1 MLFNYR
7 FAGSSTVSST
17 AHMTGL
23 SFAPDTLRES
33 AWFVGRL
40 NKKIAFR
47 EAISALHDVVVSDL
61 RFKPKD
67 KTAYKEW
74 VAQNEALFLAQFMA
88 GYDVDATNNRI
99 ETIKKELEDIRSE
112 KDKIL
117 SPFYKA
123 RKKYFDYLYDK
134 DREAWFVLDPV
145 ITIHPDELFFECFSE
160 DESTYGKL
168 GCNYNVFTQLDDYKC
183 GTTNVD
189 YSEGLYEEFQKIRDY
204 KETELKVDPS
214 GFTVQTTH
222 EESFKEVKI
231 DLPDSWVRGFL
242 QVSSAMTLP
251 AIQFDL
257 HPMDIYSICLL
268 LRRFKEKRGPRSLR
282 YILNPGEAVKVVL
295 EPWGKEIICNRS
307 IYKGNTKQEV
317 RTWGR
322 RRLLILERLIPVAKK
337 FTVYL
342 LGTGLP
348 AFYVADLYDMNFTL
362 GLSGWTSND
371 WSHAGNFDLLAPR
384 LVVADDIK
392 QKVFTTLK
400 KDWFGTSQQVAD
412 ALGIERAQ
420 AAGALSA
427 YTQAGRVIY
436 DLDKNVYRVRE
447 LSREPLPMDKLR
459 FSNPQEELAEEV
471 LKTQEVKYEVTD
483 LPDNKTELKGTIKAK
498 RRTYNTKLVI
508 DADEKLQTAHCD
520 CSFYIENKLYKG
532 PCEHMLAIRQAYNS
546 KRVAV
551 KELVSC

>member
-7 FAGSSTVSST
+7 FAGNSTVTST
-17 AHMTGL
+17 SHMTGM

-33 AWFVGRL
+33 AWFVGKL
-40 NKKIAFR
+40 HKKLAFR
-47 EAISALHDVVVSDL
+47 EAISALHDVVISDL

-74 VAQNEALFLAQFMA
+74 VAQNETMFLAEYMA
-88 GYDVDATNNRI
+88 GYDAQAATNRMAEI
-99 ETIKKELEDIRSE
+99 KTELATIAQQ

-117 SPFYKA
+117 SPFYRA
-123 RKKYFDYLYDK
+123 RKRYFDYLYFVN
-134 DREAWFVLDPV
+134 REAWFVLDPV

-168 GCNYNVFTQLDDYKC
+168 GCNYNVFKEINDYKC

-189 YSEGLYEEFQKIRDY
+189 YSSGLYEEFQKIRDY
-204 KETELKVDPS
+204 KETELKVDPT
-214 GFTVQTTH
+214 GFTVQTTQ
-222 EESFKEVKI
+222 EEAFKEKKI

-251 AIQFDL
+251 TIQVEL

-282 YILNPGEAVKVVL
+282 YVLEPGHPVKVVL
-295 EPWGKEIICNRS
+295 EPWGKEIVCARS
-307 IYKGNTKQEV
+307 VYTGSISQEI

-337 FTVYL
+337 FTVHL

-348 AFYVADLYDMNFTL
+348 AFYIADLGDMNFTL

-384 LVVADDIK
+384 LTVDDATK
-392 QKVFTTLK
+392 QQVFAALQK
-400 KDWFGTSQQVAD
+400 EWLGTS
-412 ALGIERAQ
+412 AQ
-420 AAGALSA
+420 IAQKLNIDTAKVAGALSA

-436 DLDKNVYRVRE
+436 DLNSDVYRLRE
-447 LSREPLPMDKLR
+447 LSREPLPFDKLR
-459 FSNPQEELAEEV
+459 FDNPREEMAAQL
-471 LKTQEVKYEVTD
+471 LTTQEIKVSSQA
-483 LPDNKTELKGTIKAK
+483 LPDNCLQLTGTVKSARKTF
-498 RRTYNTKLVI
+498 NPQLVI
-508 DADEKLQTAHCD
+508 DGDEKIKSAHCD
-520 CSFYIENKLYKG
+520 CSYYIENKLYKG
-532 PCEHMLAIRQAYNS
+532 PCEHMLAMRQSFNKTRIAHGL
-546 KRVAV
+546 K
-551 KELVSC
+551 

>member
-1 MLFNYR
+1 MLFSYR
-7 FAGSSTVSST
+7 FAGSSSVSST

-23 SFAPDTLRES
+23 SFAPDLLRDG
-33 AWFVGRL
+33 AWFVGTL

-47 EAISALHDVVVSDL
+47 EAISALHDVVISDL
-61 RFKPKD
+61 RFKPRD

-74 VAQNEALFLAQFMA
+74 AAQNESLFLAEYMG
-88 GYDVDATNNRI
+88 GYDANQADRKI
-99 ETIKKELEDIRSE
+99 QSIKTELSE
-112 KDKIL
+112 IQSQKDKIL

-123 RKKYFDYLYDK
+123 RKKYFDYLYNK
-134 DREAWFVLDPV
+134 DREAWYVLDPV

-168 GCNYNVFTQLDDYKC
+168 GCNYNVFTRLNDYKC
-183 GTTNVD
+183 GTTNID
-189 YSEGLYEEFQKIRDY
+189 YSAGLYEEFQKIRDY
-204 KETELKVDPS
+204 KETELKIDPS
-214 GFTVQTTH
+214 GFAIQTTN
-222 EESFKEVKI
+222 EEAFKEIKI

-242 QVSSAMTLP
+242 QVSSAMTMP

-282 YILNPGEAVKVVL
+282 YILTPGEPVRIIL
-295 EPWGKEIICNRS
+295 EPWGKEIVCARS

-337 FTVYL
+337 FTVHL

-384 LVVADDIK
+384 MEVADEIK
-392 QKVFTTLK
+392 QKVFTALK
-400 KDWFGTSQQVAD
+400 KDWFGTSQQVAER
-412 ALGIERAQ
+412 LHIETAQ
-420 AAGALSA
+420 VAGALSA

-436 DLDKNVYRVRE
+436 DLQKNVYRVRE
-447 LSREPLPMDKLR
+447 LSREPLPLDKLR
-459 FSNPQEELAEEV
+459 FSNPREEMAAEITKNQEIRFNAA
-471 LKTQEVKYEVTD
+471 D
-483 LPDNKTELKGTIKAK
+483 LPDNKIQLSGTIKAK
-498 RRTYNTKLVI
+498 KKTYNTKLVI
-508 DADEKLQTAHCD
+508 DSDEKLQSAHCD

-532 PCEHMLAIRQAYNS
+532 PCEHMLAIRQLYNS
-546 KRVAV
+546 QRITV
-551 KELVSC
+551 KELV

>member
-7 FAGSSTVSST
+7 FAGNSTVTST
-17 AHMTGL
+17 SHMTGL

-33 AWFVGRL
+33 AWFVGKL
-40 NKKIAFR
+40 HKKLAFR
-47 EAISALHDVVVSDL
+47 EAISALHDVVISDL

-74 VAQNEALFLAQFMA
+74 VAQNETMFLAAFMA
-88 GYDVDATNNRI
+88 EYDAQAATNRMAEINAELAAIRQ
-99 ETIKKELEDIRSE
+99 KKDS
-112 KDKIL
+112 IL
-117 SPFYKA
+117 SPFYKS
-123 RKKYFDYLYDK
+123 RQKYFNYLYQK
-134 DREAWFVLDPV
+134 DREAWYMLDPV

-168 GCNYNVFTQLDDYKC
+168 GCNYNVFKEVNDYKC

-189 YSEGLYEEFQKIRDY
+189 YSTGLYEEFQKIRDY

-214 GFTVQTTH
+214 GFTVQTSQ
-222 EESFKEVKI
+222 EESYKEVKI

-251 AIQFDL
+251 TIQVEL

-268 LRRFKEKRGPRSLR
+268 LRRFREKRGPRSLR
-282 YILNPGEAVKVVL
+282 YILEPGHPVKIVL
-295 EPWGKEIICNRS
+295 EPWGKEIICARS
-307 IYKGNTKQEV
+307 IYTGAVKQEI

-337 FTVYL
+337 FTVHL

-348 AFYVADLYDMNFTL
+348 AFYIADLGDMNFTL

-384 LVVADDIK
+384 LAVDDATK
-392 QKVFTTLK
+392 QQVYAALQKEWL
-400 KDWFGTSQQVAD
+400 GTSAQIAQQ
-412 ALGIERAQ
+412 LNIEQ
-420 AAGALSA
+420 AKVSGALSA

-436 DLDKNVYRVRE
+436 DLNREVYRLRE
-447 LSREPLPMDKLR
+447 LSREPLPFEQLR
-459 FSNPQEELAEEV
+459 FDNPREELAAQLV
-471 LKTQEVKYEVTD
+471 STQEIKVTANA
-483 LPDNKTELKGTIKAK
+483 LPDNCLQLTGSVKSARK
-498 RRTYNTKLVI
+498 NFNPKLVI
-508 DADEKLQTAHCD
+508 DGDEKIKAAD
-520 CSFYIENKLYKG
+520 CTCSYYIENKLYKG
-532 PCEHMLAIRQAYNS
+532 PCEHMLAIRQAFN
-546 KRVAV
+546 KTRIAGTGL
-551 KELVSC
+551 K